1 MSAEHLSLARLPI
14 TIFSNLLSVDD
25 GNNYCPYNLRS
36 RICEKLFRYVA
47 QVGQLMKITQP
58 ALLRILDPLL
68 THEECQE
75 MIRRICHTCA
85 CNPLSTLHLMGKSES
100 ECFFKSYNSMINE
113 RNLSSGV
120 DSLDRIL
127 KGGFRVGVV
136 TEIVGR
142 AGVGKTQLAMQ
153 LCIIAGLNRKGSI
166 YIDTE
171 NKLNLSRLEEIA
183 KERVRKYFTF
193 TTLSGKKSMYEKKEA
208 SELLENIVVNSPR
221 LSQDLFGVISR
232 VEEDIILNNED
243 ALTSS
248 STVKFPIRLL
258 IIDSIAGPSRRE
270 FRYEC
275 STRSV
280 IANLQ
285 LAQMLK
291 RIADQLNVAVV
302 VINQISI
309 INVENKKKTDSFIY
323 QSKLSDFVPVTAALG
338 MSWHHSVTMRILL
351 EYVHDPNCAKNRTV
365 ELTGGIMSDEDNET
379 SWTSRR
385 RMLRTATITKSNV
398 SGITTIS
405 YVIKS
410 GGIYG
415 FS

>member
-193 TTLSGKKSMYEKKEA
+193 TTLSGKKSM
-208 SELLENIVVNSPR
+208 
-221 LSQDLFGVISR
+221 
-232 VEEDIILNNED
+232 
-243 ALTSS
+243 
-248 STVKFPIRLL
+248 
-258 IIDSIAGPSRRE
+258 
-270 FRYEC
+270 
-275 STRSV
+275 
-280 IANLQ
+280 
-285 LAQMLK
+285 
-291 RIADQLNVAVV
+291 
-302 VINQISI
+302 
-309 INVENKKKTDSFIY
+309 
-323 QSKLSDFVPVTAALG
+323 
-338 MSWHHSVTMRILL
+338 
-351 EYVHDPNCAKNRTV
+351 
-365 ELTGGIMSDEDNET
+365 
-379 SWTSRR
+379 
-385 RMLRTATITKSNV
+385 
-398 SGITTIS
+398 
-405 YVIKS
+405 
-410 GGIYG
+410 
-415 FS
+415 